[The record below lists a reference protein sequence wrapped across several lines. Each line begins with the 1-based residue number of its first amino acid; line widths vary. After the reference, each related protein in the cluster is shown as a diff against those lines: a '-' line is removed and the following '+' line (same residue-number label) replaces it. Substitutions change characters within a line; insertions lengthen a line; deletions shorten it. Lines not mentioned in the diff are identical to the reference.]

1 MELLAEIDIAWGWV
15 GLKPAQIVGEND
27 FGNFIVKDVEGRF
40 WRICPEDLYCRVVA
54 NDRAELDALAQ
65 SQDFLHDWYMA
76 SSVAEAKKRLGPL
89 RPGHKYC
96 LKIPGILGGEY
107 GGANLSIMPVAE
119 LVSISGYI
127 AKKIEDLPDGTQV
140 QLKITE

>member
-1 MELLAEIDIAWGWV
+1 MELLAEIDNAWGWI
-15 GLKPAQIVGEND
+15 GLKPAQIVGDND
-27 FGNFIVKDVEGRF
+27 FGNLIVKDEDGRY

-76 SSVAEAKKRLGPL
+76 NLVTEAKERHGPL
-89 RPGHKYC
+89 PPGHKYC

-107 GGANLSIMPVAE
+107 GGANLSIMSVAE
-119 LVSISGYI
+119 LVSFSGYV
-127 AKKIEDLPDGTQV
+127 AKKIEALPDGTQV